1 MIDIKDNINILK
13 GVGEKTLAKFNDAN
27 IFLIKDL
34 LLYSPKKY
42 DILDVLEP
50 NLQTDGLDFV
60 IDGYISSQIISRK
73 IRNSVDNII
82 FYFQTKTTNVKVLA
96 YGRGYL
102 RFSLKKGMSLK
113 IFGTYKASNNSLR
126 LKKLFLMIKKV

>member
-34 LLYSPKKY
+34 LLYAPKKY

-60 IDGYISSQIISRK
+60 IDGYHH
-73 IRNSVDNII
+73 
-82 FYFQTKTTNVKVLA
+82 
-96 YGRGYL
+96 
-102 RFSLKKGMSLK
+102 
-113 IFGTYKASNNSLR
+113 
-126 LKKLFLMIKKV
+126 KLFQEKFVILLIILFSIFKLKQRMLKC

>member
-1 MIDIKDNINILK
+1 MIDIKDNIDILK

-34 LLYSPKKY
+34 LLYAPKKY

-102 RFSLKKGMSLK
+102 RFL
-113 IFGTYKASNNSLR
+113 
-126 LKKLFLMIKKV
+126 

>member
-13 GVGEKTLAKFNDAN
+13 GVGEKTLAKFNGAN

-50 NLQTDGLDFV
+50 NLQT
-60 IDGYISSQIISRK
+60 DGYISSQIISRK

-102 RFSLKKGMSLK
+102 RFSLKKGMPLK
-113 IFGTYKASNNSLR
+113 IFGTY
-126 LKKLFLMIKKV
+126 